1 MPKIIFKIDKI
12 LEQQDKTIYWLSKQA
27 NISYNNLANIV
38 NNETNSIRFD
48 KLIDIMVALGINN
61 IADIMEYI
69 K

>member
-1 MPKIIFKIDKI
+1 MSKIIFKIDEI
-12 LEQQDKTIYWLSKQA
+12 LNEQNKTVYWLSKEA

-48 KLIDIMVALGINN
+48 KLIDIIEALGIDN
-61 IADIMEYI
+61 ISDIMKYV